1 VKSFGVF
8 GGTIL
13 FGLFG
18 WLGLGLLAEILTS
31 GCFLFVLSLLILLS
45 GANGTF
51 DVACF

>member
-18 WLGLGLLAEILTS
+18 WLGLLAEILTS
-31 GCFLFVLSLLILLS
+31 GCLLFVLSLLILLS